1 MVFIDT
7 IKIIGVLSLA
17 LAILG
22 SFGNILIFLVC
33 FIRLRAQV
41 TFVFIMFL
49 AITDTVTLYGWNIA
63 HFSEAFYHENLQETI
78 PTCRLLNFFQ
88 YASFHSSAW
97 LLVRF
102 GGLEFEILTSTK

>member
-7 IKIIGVLSLA
+7 IKIIGVFSLV

-22 SFGNILIFLVC
+22 TFGNTLIFLVC
-33 FIRLRAQV
+33 LIRLRNQV

-49 AITDTVTLYGWNIA
+49 AITDTITLYGWNLA
-63 HFSEAFYHENLQETI
+63 HFAEAFYNFNLQETT

-97 LLVRF
+97 LLVRP
-102 GGLEFEILTSTK
+102 